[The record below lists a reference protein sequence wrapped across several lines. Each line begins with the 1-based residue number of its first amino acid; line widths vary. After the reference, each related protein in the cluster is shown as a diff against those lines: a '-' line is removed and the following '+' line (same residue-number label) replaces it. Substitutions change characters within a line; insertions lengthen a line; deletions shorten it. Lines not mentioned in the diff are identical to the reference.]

1 MSRTSTLALVT
12 AATVA
17 SSALFAPAA
26 SAAETPELLTGNAT
40 WNIKES
46 FLRYVQSP
54 FTAGTITVT
63 EGAEMVEADG
73 KVVDFKFPVN
83 VADSALNEKGEG
95 TIDLNGAFQ
104 IVGHNG
110 AMDIQMSDF
119 KIVINGNKG
128 HLQADYVRK
137 GAMPGSEPS
146 TSTGND
152 KPIIEFDVKE
162 SLVPAAGGKKEI
174 TFTPTAMTESGVDIF
189 GTSYTAGKPL
199 EDSKVGVSLDFKKA
213 ENPADPNPADPNPA
227 DPKPDSSASPAA
239 IGGIVV
245 AVLAVLGGLAFA
257 TTLPQVQ
264 AMLGQFLP
272 R

>member
-17 SSALFAPAA
+17 STALFAPAA
-26 SAAETPELLTGNAT
+26 SATETPELLTGNAT

-54 FTAGTITVT
+54 FTAGTITAT
-63 EGAEMVEADG
+63 KGAETVEADG

-95 TIDLNGAFQ
+95 TIDLDGAFQ
-104 IVGHNG
+104 IVGHKG

-146 TSTGND
+146 TSTGDD

-199 EDSKVGVSLDFKKA
+199 KDSKVGVSLDFKKA
-213 ENPADPNPADPNPA
+213 EKPANPNPAN
-227 DPKPDSSASPAA
+227 PDSSASPAA

>member
-63 EGAEMVEADG
+63 DGAEKVEADG

-95 TIDLNGAFQ
+95 TIDLDGAFQ
-104 IVGHNG
+104 IVGHKG

-146 TSTGND
+146 TSTGDD

-174 TFTPTAMTESGVDIF
+174 TFTPTAMTEFGVDIF

-199 EDSKVGVSLDFKKA
+199 EDSKVGVSLDFKKV
-213 ENPADPNPADPNPA
+213 EKPA

-272 R
+272 F

>member
-17 SSALFAPAA
+17 STALFAPAA

-63 EGAEMVEADG
+63 DGAEKVEADG

-95 TIDLNGAFQ
+95 TIDLDGAFQ
-104 IVGHNG
+104 IVGHKG

-146 TSTGND
+146 TSTGDD

-213 ENPADPNPADPNPA
+213 ETPA

>member
-26 SAAETPELLTGNAT
+26 SAAETPELLSGNAT

-46 FLRYVQSP
+46 FLRYVQNP
-54 FTAGTITVT
+54 FVGSTITASD
-63 EGAEMVEADG
+63 GAEKVEADG
-73 KVVDFKFPVN
+73 KVVDFKLPVN
-83 VADSALNEKGEG
+83 VADSALNDKGEG
-95 TIDLNGAFQ
+95 TIDLDGA
-104 IVGHNG
+104 IRIEGHKG

-137 GAMPGSEPS
+137 GTKPDAGMDDAK
-146 TSTGND
+146 NDD

-174 TFTPTAMTESGVDIF
+174 TFTPTAMTEFGVDIF

-199 EDSKVGVSLDFKKA
+199 EDSKVGVSLDFKKV
-213 ENPADPNPADPNPA
+213 EKPA

-264 AMLGQFLP
+264 AMFGQFLP
-272 R
+272 F

>member
-63 EGAEMVEADG
+63 EGAEKVEADG
-73 KVVDFKFPVN
+73 KAVDFKFPVN

-95 TIDLNGAFQ
+95 TIDLDGAFQ
-104 IVGHNG
+104 IVGHKG

-146 TSTGND
+146 TSTGDD

-213 ENPADPNPADPNPA
+213 ENPADPNPADP
-227 DPKPDSSASPAA
+227 KPDSSASPAA

>member
-63 EGAEMVEADG
+63 DGAEKVEADG

-95 TIDLNGAFQ
+95 TIDLDGAFQ
-104 IVGHNG
+104 IVGHKG

-146 TSTGND
+146 TSTGDD

-213 ENPADPNPADPNPA
+213 ENPADPNPADP
-227 DPKPDSSASPAA
+227 KPDSSASPAA

>member
-17 SSALFAPAA
+17 STALFAPAA

-63 EGAEMVEADG
+63 DGAEKVEADG

-95 TIDLNGAFQ
+95 TIDLDGAFQ
-104 IVGHNG
+104 IVGHKG

-146 TSTGND
+146 TSTGDD

-213 ENPADPNPADPNPA
+213 ENPADPNPADP
-227 DPKPDSSASPAA
+227 KPDSSASPAA

>member
-17 SSALFAPAA
+17 STALFAPAA

-63 EGAEMVEADG
+63 DGAEKVEADG

-95 TIDLNGAFQ
+95 TIDLDGAFQ
-104 IVGHNG
+104 IVGHKG

-146 TSTGND
+146 TSTGDD

-199 EDSKVGVSLDFKKA
+199 EDSKVGISLDFKKA
-213 ENPADPNPADPNPA
+213 ETPA

>member
-17 SSALFAPAA
+17 STALFAPAA

-63 EGAEMVEADG
+63 DGAEKVEADG

-83 VADSALNEKGEG
+83 VSDSALNEKGEG
-95 TIDLNGAFQ
+95 TIDLDGAFQ
-104 IVGHNG
+104 IVGHKG

-146 TSTGND
+146 TSTGDD

-199 EDSKVGVSLDFKKA
+199 EDSKVGISLDFKKA
-213 ENPADPNPADPNPA
+213 ETPA